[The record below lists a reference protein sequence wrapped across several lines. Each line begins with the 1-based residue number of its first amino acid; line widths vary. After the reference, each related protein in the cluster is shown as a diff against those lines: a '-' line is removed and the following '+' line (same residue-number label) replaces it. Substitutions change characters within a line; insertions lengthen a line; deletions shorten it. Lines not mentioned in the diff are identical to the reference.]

1 VYYDKPGW
9 SEFKKA
15 SPCECEEF
23 DTGRFQDWDLKFSRG
38 PDTQMKCPKTTLS
51 RTEDSS
57 LTNHRHRKRGKWMG
71 VKVQTHMVM
80 PGASDK
86 QPDCNYVLSQQ
97 SFHIWGH
104 MQFMQSPKWTF
115 MLNVM
120 RLWIHAHKCPVIICL
135 SELRCITMD
144 GLITDQCDCPTDKQ
158 RSDFCWLVR
167 LSHTNRSE
175 CWSAPSAGHTHTLK
189 LQCNRFQGQWEDRT
203 YLSKLFYLI

>member
-104 MQFMQSPKWTF
+104 MQFMQVR
-115 MLNVM
+115 N
-120 RLWIHAHKCPVIICL
+120 
-135 SELRCITMD
+135 E
-144 GLITDQCDCPTDKQ
+144 
-158 RSDFCWLVR
+158 RSCSTLCVCG
-167 LSHTNRSE
+167 STHTNAR
-175 CWSAPSAGHTHTLK
+175 L
-189 LQCNRFQGQWEDRT
+189 
-203 YLSKLFYLI
+203 LFVCQSYDA